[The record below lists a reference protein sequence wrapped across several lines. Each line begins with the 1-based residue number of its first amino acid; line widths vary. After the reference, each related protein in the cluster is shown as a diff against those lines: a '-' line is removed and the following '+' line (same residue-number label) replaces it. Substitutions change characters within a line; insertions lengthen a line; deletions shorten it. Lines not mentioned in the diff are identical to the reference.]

1 MDVADIQAGQAR
13 VRDEVGARCQK
24 LFQDFLEEFKEFGEI
39 KYLEPSQ
46 ELLNQERTTLEVSF
60 EDVEKYNQNLATTII
75 EEYYR
80 IYPYL
85 CQAVSNFVKDRSD
98 LKREKECYVSFTD
111 VPTRHKVRELK
122 TEKIGTLI
130 RISGQVIR
138 THPVHPELVSGTFI
152 CLDCQTVIKNVEQ
165 QFKFTNPTICRNPV
179 CSNRRRF
186 MLDIDKSSFIDFQ
199 KVRIQETQAE
209 LPRGCIPRSVEVIL
223 RAENVETVQ
232 AGDRY
237 DFTGTLIVVPDVG
250 ALNLPGAKAQIGS
263 KHRHGDEAE
272 GVRGLKALEYYNK
285 GGRRSAA

>member
-1 MDVADIQAGQAR
+1 MDVANVQIGQR
-13 VRDEVGARCQK
+13 QHTDEIGIRCQK
-24 LFQDFLEEFKEFGEI
+24 LFQDFLEEYKEDGEI
-39 KYLEPSQ
+39 KYLEPARELLSQ
-46 ELLNQERTTLEVSF
+46 ERSTIEISF
-60 EDVEKYNQNLATTII
+60 EDLEKYNQNLATTVI

-98 LKREKECYVSFTD
+98 LKKNKECYISFTD

-122 TEKIGTLI
+122 TEKVGTLI

-138 THPVHPELVSGTFI
+138 THPVHPELVLGTFV
-152 CLDCQTVIKNVEQ
+152 CLDCQTVVKDVEQ

-186 MLDIDKSSFIDFQ
+186 MLDVDKSVFVDFQ

-209 LPRGCIPRSVEVIL
+209 LPRGCIPRCVEIIL

-232 AGDRY
+232 VRDTPPLSYRY
-237 DFTGTLIVVPDVG
+237 TDVG
-250 ALNLPGAKAQIGS
+250 S
-263 KHRHGDEAE
+263 
-272 GVRGLKALEYYNK
+272 
-285 GGRRSAA
+285 